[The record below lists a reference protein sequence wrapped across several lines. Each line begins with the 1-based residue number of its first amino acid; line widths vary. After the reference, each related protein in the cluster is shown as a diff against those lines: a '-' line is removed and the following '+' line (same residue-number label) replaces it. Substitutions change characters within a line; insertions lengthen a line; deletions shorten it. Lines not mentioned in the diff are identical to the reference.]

1 MAFSYHKDFMFLNG
15 SGSIC
20 FIIQI
25 LCEHLARTHF
35 LLSMR
40 HLCQF
45 IITWVKFHFFTFIMS
60 LICLTFIMSL
70 SRHSVSYLPKPAFLK
85 VNITSRS
92 LPTDCEAN
100 TPCQGLLTL
109 ITEEPCGSR
118 IPTCG
123 QAASPGEHRL
133 YSSVCIITCVHCHTW
148 GRWPHP

>member
-35 LLSMR
+35 LLFMR

-45 IITWVKFHFFTFIMS
+45 ILTWVKFHFFTFIMS

-70 SRHSVSYLPKPAFLK
+70 SHHSVSYLPKPAFLK
-85 VNITSRS
+85 VNINR
-92 LPTDCEAN
+92 CHMYIK
-100 TPCQGLLTL
+100 TL
-109 ITEEPCGSR
+109 MS
-118 IPTCG
+118 
-123 QAASPGEHRL
+123 
-133 YSSVCIITCVHCHTW
+133 
-148 GRWPHP
+148 GRPREC